1 MMRRIE
7 LLPDS
12 YLRTQRERRAIGLV
26 LMAGL
31 LVLLLL
37 LVWWVKLGFDVDDA
51 NERLGDIQ
59 AENQA
64 LNEQIAALQ
73 RYAELEAEVAAK
85 RNALI
90 TVMAGDVDWPVLLT
104 EVAMAVPGEVWLT
117 NMTASA
123 GLTEGSAPVG
133 TETAP
138 VRVSDKTPT
147 GRISFEGAS
156 LSMPGVAKWLIRQ
169 EISKRFEAVF
179 LTDATLTEEFGTE
192 AFNFSSSLELNE
204 KALSERFQ
212 DGEFDEEEGQP

>member
-7 LLPDS
+7 LLPES
-12 YLRTQRERRAIGLV
+12 YLRTQRERRSIGLV
-26 LMAGL
+26 LVAGL
-31 LVLLLL
+31 VVLLLL
-37 LVWWVKLGFDVDDA
+37 LVWWVKLGFDVDNA
-51 NERLGDIQ
+51 NQRLTDIE
-59 AENQA
+59 AENRD
-64 LNEQIAALQ
+64 LTEQIAELQ
-73 RYAELEAEVAAK
+73 RYADLEAEVAAK

-123 GLTEGSAPVG
+123 GATEGSAPVG

-138 VRVSDKTPT
+138 VRVSSKTPT
-147 GRISFEGAS
+147 GRISFEGTS

-179 LTDATLTEEFGTE
+179 LTDATLTEEFGSD
-192 AFNFSSSLELNE
+192 AFNFSSTLELNE
-204 KALSERFQ
+204 RALSERFQ
-212 DGEFDEEEGQP
+212 DGQFDEEEGQP